1 MAEFNKSQEIRKT
14 ATYMKRNG
22 ERLRPILIIKSL
34 KKQGIVVSS
43 PHVST
48 VLKTMG
54 FPARKN
60 QALLSISDLMAA
72 KTLVS
77 SLGGI
82 DRATAAISALKRFQS
97 EK

>member
-14 ATYMKRNG
+14 ATYMKCNG

-34 KKQGIVVSS
+34 EKQGIVVSS

-82 DRATAAISALKRFQS
+82 ERATAAISALKRLQS
-97 EK
+97 KK

>member
-14 ATYMKRNG
+14 ATYMKCNG

-43 PHVST
+43 PQVIT

-77 SLGGI
+77 RLGGI
-82 DRATAAISALKRFQS
+82 ERATAAISALKRFQS
-97 EK
+97 KK

>member
-14 ATYMKRNG
+14 ATYMKCNG

-82 DRATAAISALKRFQS
+82 DRATAAISALKRFES
-97 EK
+97 RK